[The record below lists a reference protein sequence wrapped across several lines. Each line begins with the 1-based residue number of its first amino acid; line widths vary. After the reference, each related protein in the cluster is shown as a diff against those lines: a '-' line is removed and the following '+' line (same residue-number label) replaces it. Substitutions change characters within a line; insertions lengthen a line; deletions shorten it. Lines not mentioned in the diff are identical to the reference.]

1 MKDEV
6 CKFWMEVR
14 VGAAAAA
21 AAVVVE
27 DKELQPIDDNC

>member
-21 AAVVVE
+21 VVVVE